1 MEEIWKPIK
10 NYETFYE
17 VSNIGNI
24 RNIKTNKL
32 LKPSLNHKG
41 YYKVCLCNSKE
52 QKNILVHRLV
62 AENFLDSIK
71 KEQVNHKNGIKTDN
85 RVENLEWVTCKE
97 NIIHSYK
104 NGLQPHAK
112 KVRCIET
119 NEIFISQSEACKKYK
134 IRRTNLS
141 YCVNGKRRTVGGLHW
156 ERVF

>member
-1 MEEIWKPIK
+1 MMTDYDVTESGIVVNAKTGRVLHQYK
-10 NYETFYE
+10 SKHGYLRVALYE
-17 VSNIGNI
+17 NG
-24 RNIKTNKL
+24 K
-32 LKPSLNHKG
+32 
-41 YYKVCLCNSKE
+41 
-52 QKNILVHRLV
+52 QKRVLVHRIV
-62 AENFLDSIK
+62 AMKYIPNPHNLP
-71 KEQVNHKNGIKTDN
+71 QVNHKNGIKTDN

-112 KVRCIET
+112 KVKCIET

-134 IRRTNLS
+134 ISRTNLS